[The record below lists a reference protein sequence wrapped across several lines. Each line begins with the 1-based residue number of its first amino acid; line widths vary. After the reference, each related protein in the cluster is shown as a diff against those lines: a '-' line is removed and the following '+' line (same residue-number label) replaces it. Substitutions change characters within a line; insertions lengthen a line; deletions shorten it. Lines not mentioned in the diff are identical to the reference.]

1 MAEKRQYWLL
11 KSEPTCYSF
20 DDLKKDKSTEWTGI
34 RNYAARNFLRD
45 TMQKGDLALFYHSSA
60 DPTAIVG
67 ICEIVSDPLPDST
80 AWDKDDDHYDP
91 KSSPDNPIWYARK
104 VKYIKPLTEPL
115 TLQDAR
121 KVKGLDKM
129 VLLQKGSRLSVQPV
143 TEQEWKIITGE

>member
-1 MAEKRQYWLL
+1 MAQNRQYWLL

-20 DDLKKDKSTEWTGI
+20 DDLKRDKSTEWTGV
-34 RNYAARNFLRD
+34 RNYQARNLIRD
-45 TMQKGDLALFYHSSA
+45 GMQKGDLALFYHSSA

-67 ICEIVSDPLPDST
+67 ICEIVSDPIPDAT

-104 VKYIKPLTEPL
+104 VKYVKPLKEAL

-121 KVKGLDKM
+121 KIKGLEEM
-129 VLLQKGSRLSVQPV
+129 VLLQRGSRLSVQPV
-143 TEQEWKIITGE
+143 SEKEWKIITGE